1 MVYNG
6 VGEPLSCIAC
16 HQDITQ
22 LTHADLSKSNHQT
35 IALKHYPSISKHY
48 GRDRQRT
55 PRNPIFMFH
64 KMLKNFKRPGKLKKS
79 SQRKTTLQQE
89 AHP

>member
-1 MVYNG
+1 MVDNG

-35 IALKHYPSISKHY
+35 NALKHYPSISKHY

-64 KMLKNFKRPGKLKKS
+64 EMLKIFKRPGKLKKS

>member
-22 LTHADLSKSNHQT
+22 LMHPDLSKSYDQI
-35 IALKHYPSISKHY
+35 IALEHYPSIRKHY

-55 PRNPIFMFH
+55 PRNPVFVLH
-64 KMLKNFKRPGKLKKS
+64 EMLKNFKRPGKLKKS